1 MLEECLSGLN
11 LKENGVYFDGTLGGA
26 GHSYEILRRAK
37 NSVLYATDLD
47 EYGIARAKEKLKDF
61 DGRFF
66 IFHDNFK
73 NFPEIAEREN
83 LGGFDG
89 VLLDLG
95 MSSFQIDDKSRG
107 FSYLAENEPLD
118 MRMNKEVSFTARD
131 VINGYS
137 EKDLARILKDYGEEK
152 CASKIAKNIAEARK
166 TKEIT
171 TCGELVGI
179 VEKAI
184 PVKFRYENGHPAKRT
199 FQAVRIEV
207 NGELEGL
214 YEAIVSLTRL
224 LKKGGRIAV
233 ISFHSL
239 EDRIVKRAFKELE
252 TDCICDK
259 SLPVCVCGKKKEA
272 EVITKHP
279 ITASSEEL
287 AENSRSKSAKL
298 RIAEKI

>member
-152 CASKIAKNIAEARK
+152 FASKIAKNIAEARK

-179 VEKAI
+179 EDQNDLLNLASA
-184 PVKFRYENGHPAKRT
+184 FYT
-199 FQAVRIEV
+199 
-207 NGELEGL
+207 
-214 YEAIVSLTRL
+214 SLTL
-224 LKKGGRIAV
+224 DGRFVIKENNTWVLRDHELFANIHIDMNAV
-233 ISFHSL
+233 YA
-239 EDRIVKRAFKELE
+239 EDEDEDEEDEDEEKDDEDEDGIDRDEEDDL
-252 TDCICDK
+252 DLGDK
-259 SLPVCVCGKKKEA
+259 TIIDPDDEDSDD
-272 EVITKHP
+272 
-279 ITASSEEL
+279 
-287 AENSRSKSAKL
+287 
-298 RIAEKI
+298 

>member
-1 MLEECLSGLN
+1 M
-11 LKENGVYFDGTLGGA
+11 
-26 GHSYEILRRAK
+26 
-37 NSVLYATDLD
+37 
-47 EYGIARAKEKLKDF
+47 
-61 DGRFF
+61 
-66 IFHDNFK
+66 
-73 NFPEIAEREN
+73 
-83 LGGFDG
+83 
-89 VLLDLG
+89 
-95 MSSFQIDDKSRG
+95 
-107 FSYLAENEPLD
+107 
-118 MRMNKEVSFTARD
+118 SFTARD

-152 CASKIAKNIAEARK
+152 FASKIAKSIAEARK

-199 FQAVRIEV
+199 FQAVRIEL

-279 ITASSEEL
+279 IMASSEEL